1 MPDHVTGE
9 FDLIGQFFT
18 GRSSSRP
25 DVELG
30 IGDDC
35 AVLTV
40 PADKQLVV
48 TTDTMVSGVHFLA
61 TASPADIAHKLVAV
75 NMSDLAAMGAT
86 PAWVSLALTLPE
98 SDSVWLTQFSD
109 SLFQQLQRF
118 GVSLIGGDTT
128 RGPLTLT
135 LTAHGLV
142 TKHKTLKR
150 SGSKPGDIIYCSG
163 TIGDANAGLM
173 QLLKGNQAEGLVSA
187 VHRDFLIK
195 RHQRPTARVAAGQR
209 LLDIAS
215 GCIDLSDGLASDLR
229 HILVASQCGAE
240 IELTQLPLSEALKV
254 AEDKGKWWQ
263 HALAGGDDYELL
275 FTVPADKI
283 GALNAIA
290 AELEVPVT
298 AVGKITAGTPAI
310 AYFENNKPVDLQLS
324 GWDHFNHET

>member
-1 MPDHVTGE
+1 MAEHKTGE

-18 GRSSSRP
+18 GRAPSRL
-25 DVELG
+25 DVGLG

-40 PADKQLVV
+40 PSDKQLVV
-48 TTDTMVSGVHFLA
+48 TTDTMVAGVHFLTSA
-61 TASPADIAHKLVAV
+61 TPADIAHKLVAV

-98 SDSVWLTQFSD
+98 SDNTWLTQFSD
-109 SLFQQLQRF
+109 SLFEQLQCY

-142 TKHKTLKR
+142 TKHKALKR
-150 SGSKPGDIIYCSG
+150 SGAKPGDSIYCSG
-163 TIGDANAGLM
+163 TLGDANAGLA
-173 QLLKGNQAEGLVSA
+173 QLLRDNQSEGTA
-187 VHRDFLIK
+187 NTAHRDFLIK
-195 RHQRPTARVAAGQR
+195 RHQRPTARVEAGQR

-229 HILVASQCGAE
+229 HILVASQCAAE
-240 IELTQLPLSEALKV
+240 IELTQLPLSEALK
-254 AEDKGKWWQ
+254 ATENKDKWWH

-275 FTVPADKI
+275 FTVPAHRVSE
-283 GALNAIA
+283 LNAVA
-290 AELEVPVT
+290 AELGVPVT
-298 AVGKITAGTPAI
+298 AVGRITAGAPVI
-310 AYFENNKPVDLQLS
+310 SYFENNKPVDLQLH